1 MSRLANIAYTD
12 ELSRR
17 LDHNTRVLDR
27 ALKQLLPTDYDDILQ
42 ALPKN
47 YELLDPLRVTE
58 PSHAGIYGFPN
69 PSANDFP
76 KEVRLTLG
84 NMDPWEWA
92 AAPYCENTEYP
103 EYKIHPTSHGICC
116 RSKSE
121 SLLFEIYD
129 SLEIPFHYDDVVV
142 IGGVRISPDFIG
154 ARRDGT
160 LIFHEHKGLLTDEY
174 RSKND
179 WKSGVYSAA
188 GIYPGINL
196 IYTYDSPAGTLNVK
210 LARELIK
217 DMYWL

>member
-1 MSRLANIAYTD
+1 M
-12 ELSRR
+12 
-17 LDHNTRVLDR
+17 
-27 ALKQLLPTDYDDILQ
+27 
-42 ALPKN
+42 
-47 YELLDPLRVTE
+47 
-58 PSHAGIYGFPN
+58 
-69 PSANDFP
+69 
-76 KEVRLTLG
+76 
-84 NMDPWEWA
+84 
-92 AAPYCENTEYP
+92 
-103 EYKIHPTSHGICC
+103 
-116 RSKSE
+116 
-121 SLLFEIYD
+121 
-129 SLEIPFHYDDVVV
+129 

-188 GIYPGINL
+188 GIFPGINL